1 MVERELI
8 STIYS
13 LKDDVLMFPHMVSP
27 HANPKKTT
35 VISLP
40 PSWKSEKHAFAVDA
54 ADMRW
59 MMLQPRI
66 PIMSKILPSCLNHL
80 VTKSK
85 SEEQIVICPPL
96 PLSYGCWFAGSSY
109 HQTII
114 SMPSLSWGGKLF
126 GAASASLLALANADK
141 SSASMVDVL
150 DYVDPLI
157 GTSDGGMLALR
168 GL

>member
-96 PLSYGCWFAGSSY
+96 PPFLWLLVRRFLISSNY
-109 HQTII
+109 YQHAF
-114 SMPSLSWGGKLF
+114 SLMGK
-126 GAASASLLALANADK
+126 K
-141 SSASMVDVL
+141 
-150 DYVDPLI
+150 
-157 GTSDGGMLALR
+157 ALR
-168 GL
+168 SCLGFSPCTCLRR